1 MSGSGMIVVQA
12 DAIMKH
18 YGSRAALFGAS
29 LAVRAGT
36 IHAVVGE
43 NGAGKSTLL
52 RVVYGEVR
60 ADGGRLALKGRDVPL
75 GAHAPRGAIAAGV
88 GMVHQHFM
96 LVPTLSVLSNVIL
109 GREPRRG
116 PFVDARRAAAE
127 VAEVGKRLGLEGL
140 DRPVEELSVG
150 EQQRAEIVKVLWR
163 GADVIL
169 LDEPTAVLTPPEVL
183 ALFDVLRALRDEGKT
198 IVIVTHKLDEV
209 VALAD
214 ETTVLRA
221 GKVVGEFAAGTAADA
236 IARAIV
242 GGTPPAEDG
251 AALTPGEVRLRAEDV
266 VIGRAVRGVSLS
278 VRAGEIVGIAG
289 VLGNGQ
295 SELMLALAGILRPD
309 SGTLRVDGR
318 RGHIP
323 EDRHARGI
331 ILDFTLAENL
341 VLGRQRELPL
351 WLPPLSPRAREP
363 LARGRVVPPDPEA
376 HASELSGGNQQRLV
390 VERELGR
397 PDLRVLLAAEPTRG
411 VDIGASAWIRAR
423 IREAA
428 ARGAAVLLQSS
439 DLGELR
445 SLASRILVFYRGR
458 VAAELPVAEA
468 TDERLGAAML
478 GLSRAVRQPVQQ

>member
-1 MSGSGMIVVQA
+1 MIAIQA

-52 RVVYGEVR
+52 RVVYGETR
-60 ADGGRLALKGRDVPL
+60 AEGGQLSLKGRAVPL
-75 GAHAPRGAIAAGV
+75 GTHAPRDAIAAGV

-96 LVPTLSVLSNVIL
+96 LVPTLSVLDNVVL

-116 PFVDARRAAAE
+116 PFVDVRRAAAE
-127 VAEVGKRLGLEGL
+127 VAEVGKRLGLEGV

-169 LDEPTAVLTPPEVL
+169 LDEPTAVLTPPEVV
-183 ALFDVLRALRDEGKT
+183 ALFEVLRALRGEGKT

-221 GKVVGEFAAGTAADA
+221 GRVVGEFAAGTAADD

-242 GGTPPAEDG
+242 GGTPPVDAP
-251 AALTPGEVRLRAEDV
+251 AALTPGDVRLEARDV
-266 VIGRAVRGVSLS
+266 AIGRAVRGVSLS

-309 SGTLRVDGR
+309 AGTIRVGGR

-341 VLGRQRELPL
+341 VLGRQRELAM
-351 WLPPLSPRAREP
+351 WLPPLAPLARAA
-363 LARGRVVPPDPEA
+363 LARGRVVPPDPDA
-376 HASELSGGNQQRLV
+376 HAAELSGGNQQRLV

-397 PDLRVLLAAEPTRG
+397 PGLEVLLAAEPTRG

-428 ARGAAVLLQSS
+428 AAGAAVLLGSS

-445 SLASRILVFYRGR
+445 SLAGRILVFYRGR
-458 VAAELPVAEA
+458 IAAELPVAEA

-478 GLSRAVRQPVQQ
+478 GLSA